1 MPKKILI
8 IEDESEIRR
17 DLIKALCL
25 SNYETI
31 SASDGLDGLKMAFK
45 HKPDL
50 IISDIMM
57 PKLDGFSLLKELQ
70 KNPETASIPFLFLS
84 AKSDRNDIRDGMKL
98 GADDF
103 ITKPYDL
110 DDLLQAIQIRL
121 KKFDNNESLHN
132 KKFQHL
138 TTSIQKAIP
147 HEVRT
152 PLSIILG
159 YSDYILK
166 KFETI
171 SPKDTLEMVENI
183 YNAAQRLNSL
193 FEKYLTYSKLEHLSI
208 NKKELEKLK
217 SKKTLITE
225 IIIQDTAISL
235 AQTYQREKD
244 LDLKISNSAINL
256 PEEYFT
262 IIISELIDNAF
273 KFSSKGSPVEIK
285 SDKDT
290 ESYHLLIVDYGR
302 GMSEEQI
309 RELDAFIQF
318 ERKIYEQQGSG
329 LGIAIVKK
337 ILNLFDCEMKI
348 NSFPHKYTKIY
359 LRFPLT
365 TADL

>member
-8 IEDESEIRR
+8 IEDELEIRR
-17 DLIKALCL
+17 DLIKTLCL
-25 SNYETI
+25 CNYETI
-31 SASDGLDGLKMAFK
+31 SASDGIDGLKLAFK

-103 ITKPYDL
+103 ITKPYDI
-110 DDLLQAIQIRL
+110 DDLLQAIQVRL

-138 TTSIQKAIP
+138 STSIQKAIP

-166 KFETI
+166 KFDTI
-171 SPKDTLEMVENI
+171 SPKDTLEMIENI
-183 YNAAQRLNSL
+183 HNAAQRLNTL
-193 FEKYLTYSKLEHLSI
+193 FEKYLTYSKLEHLSL
-208 NKKELEKLK
+208 NKEELEQLRL
-217 SKKTLITE
+217 KKTLFTE
-225 IIIQDTAISL
+225 IIIHDTAISL
-235 AQTYQREKD
+235 AQSYQREKD
-244 LDLKISNSAINL
+244 LELKITGAAIYI

-262 IIISELIDNAF
+262 ILIRELIDNAF
-273 KFSSKGSPVEIK
+273 KFSPNGSPIEIK
-285 SDKDT
+285 S
-290 ESYHLLIVDYGR
+290 EIQNEFYHLTIIDYGR

-309 RELDAFIQF
+309 KELDAFVQF

-337 ILNLFDCEMKI
+337 ILQLFNSEMKI
-348 NSFPHKYTKIY
+348 NSFPGKYTKIY
-359 LRFPLT
+359 LRFPT
-365 TADL
+365 TSVDL